1 MGCARGILMKKIIEK
16 HVTIEE
22 TMFMKLRVI
31 ATREERT
38 MRAVLHRLISKAY
51 ENKGLNNE

>member
-1 MGCARGILMKKIIEK
+1 MKKIIEK

-51 ENKGLNNE
+51 GTTD

>member
-1 MGCARGILMKKIIEK
+1 MKKIIEK